1 MIIKG
6 AKRNIAAPKKVEVP
20 AAAPKKERK
29 ARKVDSVVVEPIA
42 IEESAVE
49 KAVREIMEED

>member
-6 AKRNIAAPKKVEVP
+6 ARRNIAAPKKVDVP

-29 ARKVDSVVVEPIA
+29 AHKVVPPVVEPEV
-42 IEESAVE
+42 IEAPVE
-49 KAVREIMEED
+49 KTETEE